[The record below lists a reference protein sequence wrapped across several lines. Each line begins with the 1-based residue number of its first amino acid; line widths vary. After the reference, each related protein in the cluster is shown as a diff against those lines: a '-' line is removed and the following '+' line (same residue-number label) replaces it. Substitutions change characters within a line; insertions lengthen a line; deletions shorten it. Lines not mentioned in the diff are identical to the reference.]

1 MSRQQQSTEEMAAA
15 VRRCFDA
22 YGGDVSAW
30 PEDKRGA
37 YGEMARSDAFAEL
50 REEALSLDAFMN
62 AATTRAPQHDLKN
75 RIMAQI
81 DLPAAQPR
89 SNGPGLMAMLLRPL
103 PAGALA
109 GVGALGLATGFLTA
123 NATSVSTPEY
133 EAYAYLE
140 DAEGFFDE
148 EEVLQWDAD

>member
-1 MSRQQQSTEEMAAA
+1 MSRQQRSTEEMADA

-30 PEDKRGA
+30 PEDKRDA
-37 YGEMARSDAFAEL
+37 YGEMAQSDAFAEL
-50 REEALSLDAFMN
+50 REEALSLDGFLN
-62 AATTRAPQHDLKN
+62 AATTRAPQHDLKH

-89 SNGPGLMAMLLRPL
+89 SSGLGLMAMLLRPL

-123 NATSVSTPEY
+123 NTATASAPEN

-140 DAEGFFDE
+140 YADGLVDE

>member
-1 MSRQQQSTEEMAAA
+1 MSPQQQSTEEMADA

-22 YGGDVSAW
+22 YGGDVSVW
-30 PEDKRGA
+30 PEDKRDA
-37 YGEMARSDAFAEL
+37 YGDLAQSDVFADM
-50 REEALSLDAFMN
+50 REEALSLDAFLN

-75 RIMAQI
+75 RITAQI
-81 DLPAAQPR
+81 DLPPAQ
-89 SNGPGLMAMLLRPL
+89 SGSSGLGLMALLLRPL

-123 NATSVSTPEY
+123 NTATASAPEY

-140 DAEGFFDE
+140 YADGFVDE